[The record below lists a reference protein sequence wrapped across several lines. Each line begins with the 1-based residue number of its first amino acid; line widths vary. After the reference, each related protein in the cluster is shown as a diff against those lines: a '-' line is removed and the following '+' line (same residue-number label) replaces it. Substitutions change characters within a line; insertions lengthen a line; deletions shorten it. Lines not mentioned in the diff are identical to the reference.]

1 MEKTSEILIYL
12 MKCSLQNIRP
22 EEAPLAR
29 ADLEALLRLA
39 GAHSVSAMVCMAL
52 EKTEIFASADD
63 AVKKHWR
70 EAKNKAIRK
79 NMLLDAERAA
89 IMMQLESAGIWHM
102 PLKGSVLKDWY
113 PKPGMREMADN
124 DILFDPSER
133 KRVRGIFQSRGY
145 KIASFGKG
153 NHDEYEKPPLYNFE
167 MHVSL
172 FHEMYPKLAGQY
184 QNVKE
189 KLLPVDGTACQFAFT
204 SEDFYVF
211 ALAHAYKHYSG
222 SGTGV
227 RTLADIYVMNHHLGG
242 IMNRDEVEQKLTR
255 LGIAEY
261 EQRSRV
267 LAEKLFSG
275 ARPLPEIEL
284 NTDEKEMLRFYCDAT
299 TYGTIDNQI
308 QSRLH
313 ELQGNAEGITLRT
326 KLKYCC
332 VRLFPGKEFCKYHY
346 PFVYH
351 HLWLLPFFW
360 VWRMADKGISHRKKV
375 KRELTLLRERQQKP
389 TKTF

>member
-12 MKCSLQNIRP
+12 MKCSLQNTKP
-22 EEAPLAR
+22 EEAPLAH

-39 GAHSVSAMVCMAL
+39 GAHSVAAMVCMAL
-52 EKTEIFASADD
+52 EKTAIFAGADD

-102 PLKGSVLKDWY
+102 PLKGSILKDWY

-145 KIASFGKG
+145 KIVSFGKG
-153 NHDEYEKPPLYNFE
+153 NHDEYEKPPLYHFE

-184 QNVKE
+184 RNVKE
-189 KLLPVDGTACQFAFT
+189 KLLPVDGTVCQFAFT
-204 SEDFYVF
+204 PEDFYVF

-227 RTLADIYVMNHHLGG
+227 RTLADFYVMNHHLGG
-242 IMNRDEVEQKLTR
+242 VMNRDEVEQKLTR

-261 EQRSRV
+261 EQHSRV

-275 ARPLPEIEL
+275 ACPLPEIEL

-308 QSRLH
+308 QNRLH

-332 VRLFPGKEFCKYHY
+332 ARLFPGKEFCKYHY

-360 VWRMADKGISHRKKV
+360 VWRIADKGISHRKKV
-375 KRELTLLRERQQKP
+375 KRELTLLRERQ
-389 TKTF
+389 